1 MVTATEVQTLE
12 FRIVRQ
18 VKTTPPL
25 TFTVEITYDP
35 EDKGY
40 LVECVELDVATWSD
54 TWDEVVENLLDA
66 VWGVSEVLV
75 HDHQTD
81 PTLRDPRLPHAR
93 LVVSLDLDGEETLRK
108 LLGL

>member
-1 MVTATEVQTLE
+1 MVTTTKVQTLE

-18 VKTTPPL
+18 VKTDPPL
-25 TFTVEITYDP
+25 TFTVEIAYDR

-40 LVECVELDVATWSD
+40 LAECVELDVATWGD
-54 TWDEVVENLLDA
+54 TWDEAVENLLDA

-75 HDHQTD
+75 HDHQSD
-81 PTLRDPRLPHAR
+81 PNLRDPRLSHAR
-93 LVVSLDLDGEETLRK
+93 LVVSLDGEEALRK

>member
-18 VKTTPPL
+18 AKTDPPL

-40 LVECVELDVATWSD
+40 LVECVELDVATWGD
-54 TWDEVVENLLDA
+54 DWDEAVENLLDA
-66 VWGVSEVLV
+66 VLGVSEVLV
-75 HDHQTD
+75 CDHRAD
-81 PTLRDPRLPHAR
+81 KTLRDPRLPHAQ
-93 LVVSLDLDGEETLRK
+93 LVVSLGGEEALKK

>member
-18 VKTTPPL
+18 VKTDPPL

-35 EDKGY
+35 EDDGY
-40 LVECVELDVATWSD
+40 LVKCPELDVVTWGD
-54 TWDEVVENLLDA
+54 DWDDAVESLLD
-66 VWGVSEVLV
+66 GVELV
-75 HDHQTD
+75 AESLVETHNRSPNLQ
-81 PTLRDPRLPHAR
+81 DPRLRHAQFIVR
-93 LVVSLDLDGEETLRK
+93 LGGEEAIRK